1 VRDKFKHNKQILK
14 EIIELKHL
22 LTNMAKEIARKLE
35 LSGVLGGVNPIYKC
49 FTWSK

>member
-1 VRDKFKHNKQILK
+1 
-14 EIIELKHL
+14 
-22 LTNMAKEIARKLE
+22 MAKEIAGKLE